1 MSLSDAG
8 SGLVRI
14 NRARKE
20 IGIYRMLGM
29 CGRRFKD
36 VLDRVGLPGR

>member
-1 MSLSDAG
+1 MTLNDAG

-20 IGIYRMLGM
+20 IGIYRLLGM
-29 CGRRFKD
+29 CSRRFKD
-36 VLDRVGLPGR
+36 MLDRVGLPGR